1 VSNDLGIVIPSIPIP
16 PGTPFS
22 EREAVVYR
30 GLLRANGY
38 DAVPAEYRRATGSS
52 EPTLRAAAFALLAR
66 DPAAHDLA
74 RFAQGAEDPDLA
86 VRAFAAFGL
95 ERLDP
100 GRGAPV
106 LREVAA
112 RDAGFGDYGPLI
124 AAALLARLGD
134 ASGFATVERAMSVA
148 TARIPAIERLWPF
161 ARLRT
166 PGIWA
171 AYDQALAS
179 GDAVVREQVLAQ
191 LRELGSPEAVPVLER
206 LLARLPDDDA
216 WKPTVHELIGSLA
229 GAR

>member
-1 VSNDLGIVIPSIPIP
+1 VSIVIPSIPIP

-22 EREAVVYR
+22 KRESEVYR

-38 DAVPAEYRRATGSS
+38 DAAPYGYRQATSSS
-52 EPTLRAAAFALLAR
+52 EPALRAAAFALLAGE
-66 DPAAHDLA
+66 PGAEDLA
-74 RFAQGAEDPDLA
+74 RLAQGAADPDPA

-95 ERLDP
+95 EQLHA
-100 GRGAPV
+100 GRGVPV

-134 ASGFATVERAMSVA
+134 ASGFATVERALSVA
-148 TARIPAIERLWPF
+148 TARLPAVERLWPF

-166 PGIWA
+166 PGVWD
-171 AYDQALAS
+171 AYDQVLAS
-179 GDAVVREQVLAQ
+179 GDPVTREQVLAQ

-216 WKPTVHELIGSLA
+216 WTPAVHGLIGSLA